1 MAAHTRSSSWLALAL
16 AGVVLVS
23 SPRVI
28 AAPGEHESPSD
39 AAPVESP
46 SDAAVP
52 AEREVA
58 VEPEVD
64 VEPEPPPVPAAE
76 REVLDSPI
84 DIDTDTDEDF
94 DDELDEDVDEDVIDD
109 DYNRLIDS
117 SEARTARRWLSAG
130 IGATITGSVLV
141 GGAIAMSQTAPCDPL
156 AGNNCFADARDRGAA
171 SMGIPGG
178 VLLVGGIAMTIVGA
192 LQRRRLWYGVAV
204 VPTGTG
210 LAITGRF

>member
-1 MAAHTRSSSWLALAL
+1 MAAHTRWSPWLSLAL
-16 AGVVLVS
+16 AGVVLVE

-28 AAPGEHESPSD
+28 AAPGEHASPSD
-39 AAPVESP
+39 AAPSDADVPVES
-46 SDAAVP
+46 
-52 AEREVA
+52 VA
-58 VEPEVD
+58 PDVD

-84 DIDTDTDEDF
+84 DTDTDTDEDF
-94 DDELDEDVDEDVIDD
+94 DDELDEDVDEDVVDD

-178 VLLVGGIAMTIVGA
+178 VLLAGGIAMTIVGA

>member
-16 AGVVLVS
+16 AGVVFVT

-28 AAPGEHESPSD
+28 AAPGEDEGPSD
-39 AAPVESP
+39 ADLSGESVAP
-46 SDAAVP
+46 D
-52 AEREVA
+52 
-58 VEPEVD
+58 VD
-64 VEPEPPPVPAAE
+64 VEPPPPPVPAAE

-84 DIDTDTDEDF
+84 DTDTDEDF
-94 DDELDEDVDEDVIDD
+94 DEDVHEDVDEDLDEDVVDD

-178 VLLVGGIAMTIVGA
+178 VLLAGGIAMTIVGA

-210 LAITGRF
+210 LAITGSF